1 MILRPTSISPNN
13 DTLDSSKQITISWK
27 NLGDRQI
34 SYRIVIYNNNTLELA
49 YDTGKTNSYNS
60 FHIIPQDYLI
70 NGNTYK
76 FTITVWNQNNESAI
90 SDWIIFNCYSTPTCN
105 LVNIVDG
112 GEILNSSYL
121 FTGEYNQ
128 AEGIPIKSFLMIL
141 YNSQQEVLMVT
152 PEIFSDTIEYE
163 FSGFNTEDDYYI
175 ELQVRSQA
183 DLINSTGKIRFT
195 VRYEVP
201 ANYIS
206 LISENVSAQA
216 SVRLSWNTTQI
227 IGEVI
232 EGSINYIDSD
242 IVDLTN
248 GAIIFNEGLKDFYSF
263 VLKIWVELVNLK
275 NEVTTQTI
283 STCVG
288 DVEVL
293 NRDGITELFRL
304 HSNVGDIWVEFIY
317 ESDTEGRFWLKKNIY
332 NAEYRICS
340 DLFNPSEQS
349 KYYLGIK
356 FDGNVCDLYVEQD
369 AGGE

>member
-175 ELQVRSQA
+175 ELQVRSQS

-227 IGEVI
+227 IGKVI

-340 DLFNPSEQS
+340 DLLNPSEQS

-356 FDGNVCDLYVEQD
+356 FDGNVCNLYVEQD
-369 AGGE
+369 AGG